1 MSRNP
6 SHNPDL
12 AWVRCQVP
20 RRCHELA
27 LEASRRLGIPVTMVY
42 TCILTRDLWRS
53 NREHWLRKFI
63 ADVGADALPSTD
75 STSVETS
82 AGEKGGN
89 TNAENHGR

>member
-27 LEASRRLGIPVTMVY
+27 LEASRQLGIPVTMVY
-42 TCILTRDLWRS
+42 TCILTRDLWS
-53 NREHWLRKFI
+53 HNRKRWLEKFI
-63 ADVGADALPSTD
+63 RDVGGGLRPSID
-75 STSVETS
+75 SSSPGDLGE
-82 AGEKGGN
+82 EKGGLPD
-89 TNAENHGR
+89 AEDSSR